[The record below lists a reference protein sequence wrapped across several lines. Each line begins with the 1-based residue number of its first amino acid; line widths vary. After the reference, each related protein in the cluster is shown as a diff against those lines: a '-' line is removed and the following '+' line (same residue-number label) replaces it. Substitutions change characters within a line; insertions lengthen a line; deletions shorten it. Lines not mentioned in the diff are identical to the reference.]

1 MKICR
6 IMIVKNKRFV
16 VGWLRDY
23 TVIVFVWGLTL
34 ISVSPVALHAETK
47 SAHSKEWLGAYIG
60 SQIPGYEVKKSN
72 LVYASGWQSV
82 DQVIKA
88 EGKRPL
94 SADLADTCQEAPGG
108 GVALINIRH
117 MVALGP
123 VPGPRNAPN
132 TVISN
137 GMYRELVADC
147 VIEAVPLGK

>member
-1 MKICR
+1 MC
-6 IMIVKNKRFV
+6 
-16 VGWLRDY
+16 
-23 TVIVFVWGLTL
+23 GLTL
-34 ISVSPVALHAETK
+34 WFLSPSFIHAESK
-47 SAHSKEWLGAYIG
+47 SAHPKEWLGSYIG

-72 LVYASGWQSV
+72 LVYVSGWQSV
-82 DQVIKA
+82 DQVIKS

-117 MVALGP
+117 MIALGT
-123 VPGPRNAPN
+123 VPGPRNSPN

>member
-60 SQIPGYEVKKSN
+60 SQIPGYEVKKSTS
-72 LVYASGWQSV
+72 VQVSGWQSV
-82 DQVIKA
+82 DQMIKA

-94 SADLADTCQEAPGG
+94 SADLVDTCKADPAVGI
-108 GVALINIRH
+108 ALINIRSII
-117 MVALGP
+117 ALGP
-123 VPGPRNAPN
+123 VPGPRTAPN
-132 TVISN
+132 TYISN
-137 GMYRELVADC
+137 GMYREYEADC

>member
-1 MKICR
+1 M
-6 IMIVKNKRFV
+6 
-16 VGWLRDY
+16 GWLRGKM
-23 TVIVFVWGLTL
+23 TISSVWSLTL
-34 ISVSPVALHAETK
+34 ITLSPVVLHAESK
-47 SAHSKEWLGAYIG
+47 SAHSKEWLGSYIG